1 MISSKAPDKKA
12 NTKSLAKSIKANAVY
27 YSMLAPFALLFI
39 VFGLLPVLSAIVLSF
54 TDFNMVELPNFT
66 GLTNYIRLFFEDSIF
81 PISMKNTLIF
91 AAITGPLG
99 FFLSFLVAWFIN
111 DFSPRLRAF
120 LTLIFYS
127 PTLAGNVFFIWL
139 FIFAG
144 DAYGLA
150 NSSLMR
156 FGVITE
162 PIQWLTDANY
172 NLDIVIIVII
182 WLSMGA
188 GFLSFVAGFQAINPE
203 YYEAAAIDGVRNRY
217 QELWYVTLP
226 QMAPQLLFGAVMTIS
241 ASFAVGY
248 QSMALTGFPSTDYS
262 TNTILLHILDYGTIR
277 FEMGYASAIAVF
289 LFGIMLLFWV
299 VINRVFKKL
308 AGG

>member
-1 MISSKAPDKKA
+1 VLNSKTPKSIA
-12 NTKSLAKSIKANAVY
+12 NRQSLAKSVKANAVY
-27 YSMLAPFALLFI
+27 YSMLAPFAILFI
-39 VFGLLPVLSAIVLSF
+39 TFGLLPVVSAIIISF
-54 TDFNMVELPNFT
+54 TDFDMVGFPNFT

-81 PISMKNTLIF
+81 PISIRNTLIF
-91 AAITGPLG
+91 AAVTGPLG

-111 DFSPRLRAF
+111 DFSPRSRSF
-120 LTLIFYS
+120 LTLVFYS

-144 DAYGLA
+144 DTYGLA
-150 NSSLMR
+150 NSTLMR
-156 FGVITE
+156 LGIVTE
-162 PIQWLTDANY
+162 PIQWLTDAQY
-172 NLDIVIIVII
+172 NMGIVILVII

-188 GFLSFVAGFQAINPE
+188 GFLSFVAGFQTINPE

-262 TNTILLHILDYGTIR
+262 TNTILLQILDYGTIR

-308 AGG
+308 SGN